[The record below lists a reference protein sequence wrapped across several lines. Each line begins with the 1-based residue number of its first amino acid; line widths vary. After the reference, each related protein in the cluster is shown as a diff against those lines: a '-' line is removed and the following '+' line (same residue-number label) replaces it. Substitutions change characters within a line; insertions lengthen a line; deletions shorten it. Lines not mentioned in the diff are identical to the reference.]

1 MSQNTVI
8 LLLGT
13 NLGDKEKNLETAK
26 THIIMEIGD
35 VFDKS
40 EILTTEP
47 EGFES
52 GHLFLNQTLKL
63 KTGLSPIGV
72 LNRIKKIEKIMG
84 RIYLKTNQKFQD
96 RLIDIDLLKFN
107 NIKYESQSLIIPHPQ
122 IYTRNFIKKIADCHL
137 ET

>member
-13 NLGDKEKNLETAK
+13 NLGNKEKNLDTAK
-26 THIIMEIGD
+26 ALITMEIGEI
-35 VFDKS
+35 FDAS
-40 EILTTEP
+40 EILTTRA
-47 EGFES
+47 EGYES
-52 GHLFLNQTLKL
+52 EHLFLNQTVKL
-63 KTGLSPIGV
+63 KTGLSPIEV
-72 LNRIKKIEKIMG
+72 LNQAKRIEKMMG
-84 RIYLKTNQKFQD
+84 RVYLETSQKFQD

-107 NIKYESQSLIIPHPQ
+107 RIKYESQALTIPHPQ

>member
-13 NLGDKEKNLETAK
+13 NLGDKEKNLDTAK
-26 THIIMEIGD
+26 TLIIREIGD
-35 VFDKS
+35 VFDVS
-40 EILTTEP
+40 EILTTEA
-47 EGFES
+47 EGYES
-52 GHLFLNQTLKL
+52 EHLFLNQTVKL

-72 LNRIKKIEKIMG
+72 LNRAKRIEKMMG
-84 RIYLKTNQKFQD
+84 RVYLETNQKFQD

-107 NIKYESQSLIIPHPQ
+107 RIEYESQSLIIPHPQ

>member
-26 THIIMEIGD
+26 VYIIREIGE
-35 VFDKS
+35 VFDES
-40 EILTTEP
+40 GILTTVP
-47 EGFES
+47 EGYES
-52 GHLFLNQTLKL
+52 DHLFLNQTVKL
-63 KTGLSPIGV
+63 KTRLSPIGV
-72 LNRIKKIEKIMG
+72 LNRLKMIEKIMG

-107 NIKYESQSLIIPHPQ
+107 KINYESQLLIIPHPQ

>member
-13 NLGDKEKNLETAK
+13 NLGNKEKNLDTAK
-26 THIIMEIGD
+26 ALITMEIGEI
-35 VFDKS
+35 FDAS
-40 EILTTEP
+40 EILTTRA
-47 EGFES
+47 EGYES
-52 GHLFLNQTLKL
+52 EHMFLNQTVKL
-63 KTGLSPIGV
+63 KTGLSPIEV
-72 LNRIKKIEKIMG
+72 LNQAKRIEKMMG
-84 RIYLKTNQKFQD
+84 RVYLETSQKFQD

-107 NIKYESQSLIIPHPQ
+107 RIKYESQALTIPHPQ